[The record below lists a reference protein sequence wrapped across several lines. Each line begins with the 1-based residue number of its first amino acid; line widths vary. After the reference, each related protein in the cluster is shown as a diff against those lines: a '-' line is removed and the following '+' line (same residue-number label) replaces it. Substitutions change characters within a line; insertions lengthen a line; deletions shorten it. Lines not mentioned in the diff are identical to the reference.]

1 MRRDERCLNRNFI
14 LKNIPNYMSEIE
26 TGLLE
31 TNTYIFICLA
41 DQVNIRVFILFIDGK
56 NQVYW
61 LNYNKKELEN

>member
-1 MRRDERCLNRNFI
+1 
-14 LKNIPNYMSEIE
+14 MSEIE

-41 DQVNIRVFILFIDGK
+41 DQVDIRVFILFIDGK

-61 LNYNKKELEN
+61 LNYNKKELKN